1 MNTLYEDRKVILGIV
16 GTSVVSWNLFLKLRD
31 LVKTLTKPKSEWVP
45 VGRIKSLHLYP
56 IKSCK
61 GKEVF
66 QYRCTSLG
74 PVNGEYLDRH
84 FLVIDGETGKFH
96 TARTKPQMVLIETVI
111 EDGVVTISYPDKGSA
126 QFKIEDVKSN
136 KDLRNGF
143 LHCKLR
149 TDGFDCGDAA
159 AEFFS
164 DVLEEP
170 GTRLIMYDS
179 GLFTE
184 RTCVTED
191 GWWNNPVPKRVDNTA
206 YADLAPYMITTQ
218 ASLDDLNSKLEKDV
232 SSINFRPC
240 IVVDDCP
247 AWDEDKWLDLRIGE
261 VQMQCFKPCTRC
273 ILTTV
278 DPETGT
284 KDKDMQPLKK
294 LREFRLGPGKLREEF
309 GESPIF
315 GVNAG
320 LVQPGYIHA
329 GQTVW
334 AKYKPSAF

>member
-1 MNTLYEDRKVILGIV
+1 MNTLFEDRKVILGIL
-16 GTSVVSWNLFLKLRD
+16 GISLISWNAFITLRNLLK
-31 LVKTLTKPKSEWVP
+31 KYTKPEAEWVP
-45 VGRIKSLHLYP
+45 VGRIKSLHVYP

-61 GKEVF
+61 GKQVF
-66 QYRCTSLG
+66 QCRLTPLG
-74 PVNGEYLDRH
+74 PVFGEYLDRH
-84 FLVIDGETGKFH
+84 FLVVNSDGKFY

-111 EDGVVTISYPDKGSA
+111 ENGIVTVSYPDKESA
-126 QFKIEDVKSN
+126 QFNIEDVRAN
-136 KDLRNGF
+136 KDLRKGY
-143 LHCKLR
+143 LHVNLR
-149 TDGFDCGDAA
+149 TDGYDCGDAV

-164 DVLEEP
+164 DILEEP

-184 RTCVTED
+184 RTCKTEEN
-191 GWWNNPVPKRVDNTA
+191 WWNNPVPKRIDDTA
-206 YADLAPYMITTQ
+206 FADLAPYMITTQ
-218 ASLDDLNSKLEKDV
+218 ASLDDLNSKLDRDV
-232 SSINFRPC
+232 SSINFRPN
-240 IVVDDCP
+240 IVVDDCG
-247 AWDEDKWLDLRIGE
+247 AWDEDKWLDLRIGDA
-261 VQMQCFKPCTRC
+261 QMQCFKPCTRC

-278 DPETGT
+278 SPEFGT

-294 LREFRLGPGKLREEF
+294 LREFRLGPGKLRQEF

-320 LVQPGYIHA
+320 LVKPGYIHV